1 MLKILQLMS
10 EFCINFDTYLF
21 VITRKKTCPLLES
34 LSPINYQAVSNQPL
48 PTARNSHAG
57 GFKVGWLRECL
68 RKKRQPPN
76 WCHKTP
82 TLQLIDGMNFE
93 PCPFRNGGKEIHFQT
108 WKLAVTFSACDTMRY
123 TWFVCNLLC
132 ILTFLYHI
140 KLTQIIKKQ
149 SSCFFILY
157 FQIQSWVFPLTRA
170 FPHVATFTV
179 CATSVG

>member
-21 VITRKKTCPLLES
+21 VITRKKLAHCCKVFPQSIIRPFLI
-34 LSPINYQAVSNQPL
+34 SPFQPHATAMLAVSKSGGCVSACEKNVNRQTGVTRL
-48 PTARNSHAG
+48 QHFSWLMVWILSLARS
-57 GFKVGWLRECL
+57 E
-68 RKKRQPPN
+68 
-76 WCHKTP
+76 T
-82 TLQLIDGMNFE
+82 
-93 PCPFRNGGKEIHFQT
+93 GGK
-108 WKLAVTFSACDTMRY
+108 KSTFKHGNWQLHSQRDTMRY